1 MVILVIGVV
10 AAIAIPVFL
19 GQRQKGY
26 DAEAKN
32 DLRNLANFEEIY
44 LKDTGSYGTMAAVA
58 VKESPPTISR
68 GRAQRGALRRRQRL
82 LPLRHAWC
90 HRCDLLLRQR
100 SRRHAALWSVLLPGH
115 DVRDQWR
122 HPCRMMRRRTRPA
135 PEPMSRITTG
145 LPMVCRAAIRGAQ
158 CEQSQRVVPRALWAL
173 TATRVLLLSSCSSP
187 CCSSAWS

>member
-1 MVILVIGVV
+1 MVIFVIGVV

-44 LKDTGSYGTMAAVA
+44 LKDTGSYGTLAAVA

-82 LPLRHAWC
+82 LPLRHARC
-90 HRCDLLLRQR
+90 HRCDHSSTTAQPA
-100 SRRHAALWSVLLPGH
+100 RHAALWSVRLPGH

-122 HPCRMMRRRTRPA
+122 HPCRMTRRRTRPA

-145 LPMVCRAAIRGAQ
+145 LPMVC
-158 CEQSQRVVPRALWAL
+158 
-173 TATRVLLLSSCSSP
+173 
-187 CCSSAWS
+187 